1 MNKTE
6 LEEHIRE
13 SGEENLVIRI
23 NGWLGSGGEG
33 MVVMD
38 DLRVKQVNITELELL
53 NINNTMMS
61 LGNNSKC
68 SQVSNI
74 VYWSRINSHQIHK
87 CQDYEPGN
95 CSARFTR
102 YYYSLSADACIKF
115 QWSGCGGN
123 SNRHTS
129 EEACLETCT
138 AADPGEGE
146 VTTSADVTLANE
158 VCALEAESGNCTV
171 SSSRYH
177 FSPEAGA
184 CVAFTYSGCQVIVQR
199 IPRCPRYVICNF
211 GLIFQGNANNF
222 HTEQDCQQ
230 FCSEVMLN
238 VSEGELTTTAITTTT
253 ASSTESTTATT
264 LMSSEDNVSVVTATL
279 NMKTNYSE
287 CSLPPEKGTC
297 SESLTRFHYVP
308 ELEKC
313 IPFLFSGCKV
323 ILE

>member
-1 MNKTE
+1 MITMNQTE

-74 VYWSRINSHQIHK
+74 VYWSRIKSHQIHK

-123 SNRHTS
+123 TNRHTT
-129 EEACLETCT
+129 EEACLDTCT
-138 AADPGEGE
+138 GVPGE
-146 VTTSADVTLANE
+146 VTTSGYVTLATE
-158 VCALEAESGNCTV
+158 VCALEAEPGNCTV
-171 SSSRYH
+171 SSTRYH
-177 FSPEAGA
+177 FSPQAGT
-184 CVAFTYSGCQVIVQR
+184 CVAFTYSGCQVKRIV
-199 IPRCPRYVICNF
+199 
-211 GLIFQGNANNF
+211 
-222 HTEQDCQQ
+222 
-230 FCSEVMLN
+230 LN
-238 VSEGELTTTAITTTT
+238 VI
-253 ASSTESTTATT
+253 
-264 LMSSEDNVSVVTATL
+264 
-279 NMKTNYSE
+279 
-287 CSLPPEKGTC
+287 
-297 SESLTRFHYVP
+297 
-308 ELEKC
+308 
-313 IPFLFSGCKV
+313 
-323 ILE
+323 